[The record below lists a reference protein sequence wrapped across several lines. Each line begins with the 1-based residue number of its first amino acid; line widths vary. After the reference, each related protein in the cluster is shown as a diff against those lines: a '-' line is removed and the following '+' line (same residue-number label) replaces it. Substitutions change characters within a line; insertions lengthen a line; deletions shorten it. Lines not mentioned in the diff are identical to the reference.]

1 MIVLLLTKLL
11 SDIGYY
17 FVFANYIGGYIGV
30 NYSFALSVGAL
41 SLAGALS
48 GALEKKGI
56 FRLLP
61 PAAATLL
68 LLQCR
73 CLMDFVVLLPP
84 LIYVWIVCIKKI
96 FVPDGNEYKELF
108 SLQLKTLII
117 LPFIFVFKPDM
128 AILRGYCL
136 PSLIMFLLSAVL
148 AMRMMRH
155 NTQVLKTPAFQ
166 IRNALTVGAVL
177 VAAWGC
183 TSNAFLRILGKVVAA
198 FRWVL
203 LPVVEGLGIAIS
215 YVFAL
220 FMQVV
225 MAFFAFLGRTFGN
238 DNFEKS
244 QIEVQEGIKEEMD
257 LLDGYIAPDS
267 RVFSTVIMVIL
278 IIVGLICMYFIF
290 KRMLYRRG
298 RQDTAGFEQQS
309 LTVSAPKT
317 EKDRLIA
324 PKDPREA
331 VRWHYRRFLRYCKS
345 KDMTIKPSHDSREI
359 NALAVSRDIAES
371 EQLEPLREVYIA
383 ARYSDREITQQDVN
397 QAKDQLKRIKDGR

>member
-17 FVFANYIGGYIGV
+17 FVFANYIGGYVGV
-30 NYSFALSVGAL
+30 NYSFALSVAAL
-41 SLAGALS
+41 TLAGALS
-48 GALEKKGI
+48 GALEKKGAL
-56 FRLLP
+56 RLLP
-61 PAAATLL
+61 PAAATLV

-73 CLMDFVVLLPP
+73 CLMDFVVLVPP
-84 LIYVWIVCIKKI
+84 LIYLWIVCIKKI
-96 FVPDGNEYKELF
+96 FVPDGNEYKEIF
-108 SLQLKTLII
+108 GLQLKTLVI

-177 VAAWGC
+177 VAAWAC
-183 TSNAFLRILGKVVAA
+183 TSGTFLRIVGKVVAA
-198 FRWVL
+198 FRWLL
-203 LPVVEGLGIAIS
+203 LPVFEGLGIAIS

-220 FMQVV
+220 FMQAV

-238 DNFEKS
+238 DNFEKP
-244 QIEVQEGIKEEMD
+244 QIQVQDGIKEEMD
-257 LLDGYIAPDS
+257 LLDGYIPPDS
-267 RVFSTVIMVIL
+267 RIFSTVIMVIL

-298 RQDTAGFEQQS
+298 KQDTAGFEQQS
-309 LTVSAPKT
+309 LTVNVPKT

-331 VRWHYRRFLRYCKS
+331 VRWHYRRFLRYLKS
-345 KDMTIKPSHDSREI
+345 REVPLKPSHDSREI
-359 NALAVSRDIAES
+359 NELAYSRDIAENA
-371 EQLEPLREVYIA
+371 QLEPLREVYIA
-383 ARYSDREITQQDVN
+383 ARYSDREITSGDVER
-397 QAKDQLKRIKDGR
+397 AKEQLKRIKDGK

>member
-56 FRLLP
+56 LRLLP

-108 SLQLKTLII
+108 GLQLKTLII

-128 AILRGYCL
+128 AILRQYCL
-136 PSLIMFLLSAVL
+136 PSLILFLLSAVL

-215 YVFAL
+215 YIFAL
-220 FMQVV
+220 FMQAV

-238 DNFEKS
+238 DNFEKP

-345 KDMTIKPSHDSREI
+345 KDMAIKPSHDSREI
-359 NALAVSRDIAES
+359 NALAVSRDIAEQ